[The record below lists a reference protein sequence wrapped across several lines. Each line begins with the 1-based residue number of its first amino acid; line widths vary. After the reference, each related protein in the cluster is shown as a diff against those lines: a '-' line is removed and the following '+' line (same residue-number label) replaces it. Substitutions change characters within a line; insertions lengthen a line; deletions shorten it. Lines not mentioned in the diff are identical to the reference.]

1 MSHLISL
8 SLVIILLASS
18 SQGYRVRKRVNLSNR
33 KMSSPVSTELLPREK
48 QKSRRFLNPFSLFH
62 LVQFPNTE
70 CVTGAGSQGTCY
82 TSSECENRGGT
93 ADGSCAR

>member
-1 MSHLISL
+1 MWSKHPAMSHLTSL
-8 SLVIILLASS
+8 SLVIILLAWS
-18 SQGYRVRKRVNLSNR
+18 SQGYRVRKV
-33 KMSSPVSTELLPREK
+33 SSPVSTELLGREK
-48 QKSRRFLNPFSLFH
+48 QRSGRFLNPFSLFH